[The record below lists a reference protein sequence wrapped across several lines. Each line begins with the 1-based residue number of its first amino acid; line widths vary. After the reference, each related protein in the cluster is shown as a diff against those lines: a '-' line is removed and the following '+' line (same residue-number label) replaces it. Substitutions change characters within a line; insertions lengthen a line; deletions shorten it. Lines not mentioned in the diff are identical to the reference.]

1 MTNTGAADGGRN
13 RTGGVS
19 GWSFN
24 HVASVGVEH
33 WVTEKSAGGQ
43 VDELMATGT
52 KEILLLL
59 ILIIYYGE
67 GGGGGVVM

>member
-1 MTNTGAADGGRN
+1 MTNPGAADGGRH

-52 KEILLLL
+52 KQILLL
-59 ILIIYYGE
+59 IIIICYGE
-67 GGGGGVVM
+67 GGGGVVM